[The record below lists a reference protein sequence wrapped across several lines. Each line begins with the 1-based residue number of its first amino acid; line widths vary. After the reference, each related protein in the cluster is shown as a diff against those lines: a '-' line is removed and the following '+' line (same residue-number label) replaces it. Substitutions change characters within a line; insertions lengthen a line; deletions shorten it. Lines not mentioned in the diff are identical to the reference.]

1 MLRMFEG
8 KAKVENFAYVNISL
22 QNIDLTSGE
31 LIFREPIIGYNTVLG
46 EIQGVFN
53 FNTIGGS

>member
-1 MLRMFEG
+1 MFEG

-53 FNTIGGS
+53 FNIIGGR